1 MSTQASF
8 TPEEWRTLQFA
19 PLWTFTIVAGADRN
33 IDEKEIQALAKE
45 LQEAVLFK
53 EPLVRDVLYSVASD
67 FSNVMLQY
75 KKDSRDTIVGLREAA
90 GILDKKATSQQARN
104 FKGAM
109 LLIGRN
115 VAGASGGGLLGL
127 GSKISDEEKAALVL
141 VAAALGVSL

>member
-8 TPEEWRTLQFA
+8 TSEEWCTLQFA
-19 PLWTFTIVAGADRN
+19 PLWTFTAVAGADRK

-45 LQEAVLFK
+45 LQEAILFK
-53 EPLVRDVLYSVASD
+53 EPLVRDVLLSVASD
-67 FSNVMLQY
+67 FSNVMLRY
-75 KKDSRDTIVGLREAA
+75 KKDSRDTIGGLREAA
-90 GILDKKATSQQARN
+90 SILDRKATPQQARN

-115 VAGASGGGLLGL
+115 VAEASGGGLLGL
-127 GSKISDEEKAALVL
+127 GSKMSDEEKTAFVL